1 MGVSAKDV
9 VEWYERKTE
18 SILSKYG
25 PGPRIH
31 FHTGLIDPDAEPEPG
46 LEGLRRQLVQSQER
60 LLCEASAFWG
70 TEGNLSGLV
79 LDVGCGL
86 GGSAIFLAQEHGAT
100 VHALTN
106 VPGHLRYIKG
116 FAAEA
121 GVRDKVL
128 PILGDACNVPG
139 GSTYYSVVAVES
151 SCYLDRGAWFKH
163 LASRLRHRGRV
174 FIADS
179 FTDLDEVREPFDRYW
194 LTRIGSLGEYIDA
207 ATASGFRLE
216 ATLDVTSRTSR
227 FWEFSVLYSSRLL
240 RNPLLP
246 GNEARRLRRS
256 IRWQKQLMEMWRGYK
271 LTCAL
276 LSLRLS

>member
-1 MGVSAKDV
+1 MDGSAKDV

-25 PGPRIH
+25 PGPKVH
-31 FHTGLIDPDAEPEPG
+31 FHTGLIEPDVEPEPG

-60 LLCEASAFWG
+60 LLREASAFWG
-70 TEGNLSGLV
+70 AEGNLSGLV

-106 VPGHLRYIKG
+106 VPGHLKHIEG

-121 GVRDKVL
+121 GVRDRVHV
-128 PILGDACNVPG
+128 ILGDACNVPG
-139 GSTYYSVVAVES
+139 GSTYDAAVAVES
-151 SCYLDRGAWFKH
+151 SCYLDRGVWFKH
-163 LASRLRHRGRV
+163 LAARLRHGGHV

-179 FTDLDEVREPFDRYW
+179 FTDLDEVRAPFDSYW
-194 LTRIGSLGEYIDA
+194 LTRIGSLGEYLDA

-227 FWEFSVLYSSRLL
+227 FWEFSVLHSSRIL

-246 GNEARRLRRS
+246 GNEVRRLRRS
-256 IRWQKQLMEMWRGYK
+256 IRWQRQLMEMWGGGK

-276 LSLRLS
+276 LSLELD